1 MPMTRH
7 NASLLTLAI
16 ALLFWWSCVPSTTRT
31 APPID
36 REITDIQLLQMA
48 QSAYEGQNYTDAED
62 VCLNLLDRYPD
73 SANVPRAMLL
83 MGLSRK
89 ALGNMTGAESVLIQL
104 IGAYPDRPEAMDA
117 RIELLGV
124 QLEQGRNREVVQAA
138 SGYLDQAVT
147 PGQRFRVYLALGDA
161 QNAIGAAADAFDA
174 YLWALEKASSE
185 QTPIIRERM
194 KGVSTLL
201 SGEEIEQLLSQPMD
215 PWVQGLLTFQI
226 GIVRA
231 GEGHYDEAVWYF
243 NRYVEGFPYHDNV
256 TVAYELM
263 DQLTEAISFDRYAVG
278 CLLPLSGPYRMF
290 GQRALDGIELAVA
303 DIGELEPDLPIRL
316 IVKDSGSDPERASSA
331 MEAFND
337 LKVATVIGPI
347 ATAESAANVAQE
359 AGIPI
364 MTLTQKEDITG
375 VGRYVF
381 RNFLTP
387 RMQAAAIADY
397 AVNRAGMRR
406 FGIFYPEEAYGRAFM
421 GVFWEEVIRQGGSVV
436 GAESFSPDQTDFE
449 ESLNRLVGRHYRVPS
464 HLASRDF
471 PLTLLGEAGQ
481 QYLRDQADADVEEAP
496 SDPLRSRSL
505 QKVRGALLGTEE
517 DVMLPTVDFEALFI
531 PDAPGKTGLIIP
543 QLAYQDILGVT
554 FLGTNLWQ
562 SEKLID
568 MSGEF
573 LDGAV
578 FPTGF
583 YLESRRASVQQF
595 VQRFETVYGRQPE
608 FIEAIAYDSARL
620 MIAAV
625 LSPEA
630 WLRSGI
636 RHRLTSMDGFEG
648 VTGFTRFSR
657 DGEAQKSP
665 FLLQIQ
671 GDGFIEIDM
680 SDPAIGARKNPPVPP
695 PPPVWRGSIAP

>member
-1 MPMTRH
+1 
-7 NASLLTLAI
+7 
-16 ALLFWWSCVPSTTRT
+16 
-31 APPID
+31 
-36 REITDIQLLQMA
+36 MA
-48 QSAYEGQNYTDAED
+48 KSAYEGQNYTDAED
-62 VCLNLLDRYPD
+62 VCLNLLERFPD
-73 SANVPRAMLL
+73 SANRPQAMLL

-89 ALGNMTGAESVLIQL
+89 ALGNMAGAEAVLVQL
-104 IGAYPDRPEAMDA
+104 IDAHPDRPEAMDA

-124 QLEQGRNREVVQAA
+124 QLDQGRYREVVQTA
-138 SGYLDQAVT
+138 SGMLDQAVT
-147 PGQRFRVYLALGDA
+147 NGYRLRVYLALGDA
-161 QNAIGAAADAFDA
+161 QNALGAAADAFDA
-174 YLWALEKASSE
+174 YLRALDKASGE
-185 QTPIIRERM
+185 QIVVVRERM
-194 KGVSTLL
+194 AAVSTLL
-201 SGEEIEQLLSQPMD
+201 NGEEIEQMLSQPMD
-215 PWVQGLLTFQI
+215 PWAQGLLTFQI

-263 DQLTEAISFDRYAVG
+263 DQLTEAISFERYALG
-278 CLLPLSGPYRMF
+278 CLLPLSGPYRVF
-290 GQRALDGIELAVA
+290 GQRALDGIELALA
-303 DIGELEPDLPIRL
+303 DIGALEPDLPIRL
-316 IVKDSGSDPERASSA
+316 IVKDSGSDPQRAFAA
-331 MEAFND
+331 MEAFTD
-337 LKVATVIGPI
+337 LKVASVIGPI
-347 ATAESAANVAQE
+347 ATAESAAGVAQE

-387 RMQAAAIADY
+387 RMQAAAIADF
-397 AVNRAGMRR
+397 AVNRAGMKR

-421 GVFWEEVIRQGGSVV
+421 GVFWEELIRMGGSVV
-436 GAESFSPDQTDFE
+436 GVESFKSDQTDFE
-449 ESLNRLVGRHYRVPS
+449 EPLNRLVGRHYRVPA
-464 HLASRDF
+464 HLASRDI
-471 PLTLLGEAGQ
+471 PLTLLGQTGLQ
-481 QYLRDQADADVEEAP
+481 SLRDRADAEAEEAL
-496 SDPLRSRSL
+496 SDSRRSRSL
-505 QKVRGALLGTEE
+505 QKVRGTLLGSEE
-517 DVMLPTVDFEALFI
+517 DPMMPTVDFEALFI
-531 PDAPGKTGLIIP
+531 PDAPGKVGLIVP

-562 SEKLID
+562 SDKLIE

-578 FPTGF
+578 FPSGF
-583 YLESRRASVQQF
+583 YLESRRGSVQQF
-595 VQRFETVYGRQPE
+595 VQRFESVYGRQPE

-625 LSPEA
+625 LSPDA

-648 VTGFTRFSR
+648 VTGFTRFSS

-680 SDPAIGARKNPPVPP
+680 SDPTIGARKAPPVPP
-695 PPPVWRGSIAP
+695 PPPVWRGVGAP